1 MIASPQR
8 ADGNRLD
15 DGSGDTIQALVR
27 GLQVIRAFD
36 ARHQRMTLT
45 EVAGETG
52 LTRATARRCLLTLH
66 QLGYVSWD
74 GKYFGLTPKILTLG
88 YAYLSSTSLPTIV
101 QPALVH
107 LSQQTG
113 ASCSACI
120 LDSTEAVIVARASP
134 QRFNSTDLGVGSRL
148 PLYCTS
154 LGHVLLAELSDEQ
167 FEAYL
172 DQTPLVSHTAAT
184 LTQAED
190 VRAAVRLAGTQGFA
204 INAEGLETGL
214 RSISVPLRNT
224 LGHVVAAM
232 SATVPV
238 SVASEQEMQERLL
251 PVLRSQATLLQQMLT
266 A

>member
-1 MIASPQR
+1 MTPASVVVAKPS
-8 ADGNRLD
+8 LD
-15 DGSGDTIQALVR
+15 ERSGETIQALTR

-45 EVAGETG
+45 EVAAQTN

-66 QLGYVSWD
+66 HLGYVAWD
-74 GKYFGLTPKILTLG
+74 GKFFTLTPKILTLG
-88 YAYLSSTSLPTIV
+88 YAYLSSTSLPMIV

-107 LSQQTG
+107 LSEQSG

-120 LDSTEAVIVARASP
+120 LDGDEAVIVARASA

-154 LGHVLLAELSDEQ
+154 LGHILLAEFPSDEL
-167 FEAYL
+167 ERYL
-172 DQTPLVSHTAAT
+172 QMTVLMPHTPRT
-184 LTQAED
+184 LTHPDD
-190 VRAAVRLAGTQGFA
+190 VRAAVDRTRAAGYA
-204 INAEGLETGL
+204 LNAEGLESGL

-224 LGHVVAAM
+224 SGQVVAAL
-232 SATVPV
+232 SATLPV
-238 SVASEQEMQERLL
+238 GHGSENDLQGQLL
-251 PVLRSQATLLQQMLT
+251 PLLRGQATLLQQMLS